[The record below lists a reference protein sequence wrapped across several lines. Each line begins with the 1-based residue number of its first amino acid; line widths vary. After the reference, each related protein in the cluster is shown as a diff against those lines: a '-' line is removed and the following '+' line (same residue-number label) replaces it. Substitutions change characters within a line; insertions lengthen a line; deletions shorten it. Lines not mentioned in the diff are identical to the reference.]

1 MYTVI
6 AVIVISLFLLILAFV
21 YSVYKMKIKFFIT
34 GMDAGFSMSDTHLLW
49 NVSQICELD
58 EPTTLF
64 FSLPALT
71 KCMSQITNQAS
82 ADNQIDSPKYQTL
95 LSKLFAYRTKIQN
108 ESDNKKGLT
117 STETLE
123 SGQRL
128 RIILPGKGVFASQ
141 VINNG
146 KMLIITIPKKNDM
159 ITISAEEWVGKVI
172 NVYFWRKG
180 DAQYVFDTAVMQTG
194 IYLGKSTLYIK
205 HSYNLTRT
213 QKRRSVRAKCE
224 IYANLFFVKKSDNNE
239 QIIESKN
246 GFRCL
251 LEDIS
256 ESGAL
261 IKIGGKGRENI
272 KIKLQFSI
280 QNKLIIMNGIVRKV
294 EYNIE
299 KNQSLLHFECT
310 QIEQSM
316 KNEILA
322 YVYNMLPENEK
333 EVLEALKQTEDDSKN
348 DFEGNMKV
356 LENSSQK
363 NDNQT
368 SDEPQTNTKSISISE
383 NQVGFENESDARSEP
398 HIETNPQKFFSEDE
412 IDMNEDDSIE
422 FKYS

>member
-1 MYTVI
+1 MYTVVAI
-6 AVIVISLFLLILAFV
+6 IVISFFLIILAFV
-21 YSVYKMKIKFFIT
+21 YSVYKTKIKFFIT
-34 GMDAGFSMSDTHLLW
+34 GIDAGFSMSDALLLW

-128 RIILPGKGVFASQ
+128 RIILPGKGVFASKI
-141 VINNG
+141 INNG
-146 KMLIITIPKKNDM
+146 KMLIITIPKKNDI

-180 DAQYVFDTAVMQTG
+180 DAQYVFDTIVVQTG
-194 IYLGKSTLYIK
+194 IYLGKSTLYVK

-224 IYANLFFVKKSDNNE
+224 IYADLFFIKKSDNNE

-251 LEDIS
+251 LQDIS

-280 QNKLIIMNGIVRKV
+280 QNKLIIMTGIVRKV

-310 QIEQSM
+310 HIEQSM

-333 EVLEALKQTEDDSKN
+333 EVLEAIRQTEDDSKN
-348 DFEGNMKV
+348 EI
-356 LENSSQK
+356 ENELNVSETGSQK
-363 NDNQT
+363 NKKEISDAQTDSTDN
-368 SDEPQTNTKSISISE
+368 DSIDKNQFISE
-383 NQVGFENESDARSEP
+383 NKNDINKENENSIISDYEEN
-398 HIETNPQKFFSEDE
+398 IKNGDT
-412 IDMNEDDSIE
+412 IE

>member
-1 MYTVI
+1 MYTVVAI
-6 AVIVISLFLLILAFV
+6 IVISFFLIILAFV
-21 YSVYKMKIKFFIT
+21 YSVYKTKIKFFIT
-34 GMDAGFSMSDTHLLW
+34 GIDAGFSMSDALLLW

-128 RIILPGKGVFASQ
+128 RIILPGKGVFASKI
-141 VINNG
+141 INNG
-146 KMLIITIPKKNDM
+146 KMLIITIPKKNDI
-159 ITISAEEWVGKVI
+159 ITISAEDWVGKVI

-180 DAQYVFDTAVMQTG
+180 DAQYVFDTVVVQTG
-194 IYLGKSTLYIK
+194 IYLGKSTLYVK

-224 IYANLFFVKKSDNNE
+224 IYADLFFIKKSDNNE

-251 LEDIS
+251 LQDIS

-280 QNKLIIMNGIVRKV
+280 QNKLIIMTGIVRKV

-310 QIEQSM
+310 HIEQSM

-333 EVLEALKQTEDDSKN
+333 EVLEAIRQTEDDSKN
-348 DFEGNMKV
+348 EI
-356 LENSSQK
+356 ENELNVSETGSQK
-363 NDNQT
+363 SKKEISDAQPDSTDNDSIDKNQF
-368 SDEPQTNTKSISISE
+368 ISE
-383 NQVGFENESDARSEP
+383 NKNDINRENENSIISDYEEN
-398 HIETNPQKFFSEDE
+398 IKN
-412 IDMNEDDSIE
+412 DDTIE

>member
-1 MYTVI
+1 MYTVVAI
-6 AVIVISLFLLILAFV
+6 IVISFFLLILAFV
-21 YSVYKMKIKFFIT
+21 YSVYKTKIKFFIT
-34 GMDAGFSMSDTHLLW
+34 GIDAGFSMSDALLLW

-71 KCMSQITNQAS
+71 KCMTQITNQAS

-128 RIILPGKGVFASQ
+128 RIILPGKGVFASKI
-141 VINNG
+141 INNG
-146 KMLIITIPKKNDM
+146 KMLIITIPKKNDI

-180 DAQYVFDTAVMQTG
+180 DAQYVFDTIVVQTG
-194 IYLGKSTLYIK
+194 IYLGKSTLYVK

-224 IYANLFFVKKSDNNE
+224 IYADLFFIKKSDNNE

-251 LEDIS
+251 LQDIS

-280 QNKLIIMNGIVRKV
+280 QNKLIIMTGIVRKV

-322 YVYNMLPENEK
+322 FVYNMLPENEK
-333 EVLEALKQTEDDSKN
+333 EVLEAIRQTEDDSKN
-348 DFEGNMKV
+348 EI
-356 LENSSQK
+356 ENELNVSETGSQK
-363 NDNQT
+363 NKKEISDAQTDSTDN
-368 SDEPQTNTKSISISE
+368 DSIDKNQFISE
-383 NQVGFENESDARSEP
+383 NKNDINKETENSIISDYEEN
-398 HIETNPQKFFSEDE
+398 IKNGDT
-412 IDMNEDDSIE
+412 IE

>member
-6 AVIVISLFLLILAFV
+6 AVIVISFFLLILAFV

-333 EVLEALKQTEDDSKN
+333 EVLEALKQSEDDSKN
-348 DFEGNMKV
+348 DFAGNMKV

>member
-34 GMDAGFSMSDTHLLW
+34 GMDAGFSISDTHLLW

-333 EVLEALKQTEDDSKN
+333 EVLEALKQSEDDSKN

>member
-128 RIILPGKGVFASQ
+128 RIILPGQGVFASQ

-333 EVLEALKQTEDDSKN
+333 EVLEALKQSEDDSKN

>member
-1 MYTVI
+1 MYTVVAI
-6 AVIVISLFLLILAFV
+6 IVISFFLLILAFV
-21 YSVYKMKIKFFIT
+21 YSVYKTKIKFFIT
-34 GMDAGFSMSDTHLLW
+34 GIDAGFSMSDALLLW

-128 RIILPGKGVFASQ
+128 RIILPGKGVFASKI
-141 VINNG
+141 INNG
-146 KMLIITIPKKNDM
+146 KMLIITIPKKNDI

-180 DAQYVFDTAVMQTG
+180 DAQYVFDTIVVQTG
-194 IYLGKSTLYIK
+194 IYLGKSTLYVK

-224 IYANLFFVKKSDNNE
+224 IYADLFFIKKSDNNE

-251 LEDIS
+251 LQDIS

-280 QNKLIIMNGIVRKV
+280 QNKLIIMTGIVRKV

-310 QIEQSM
+310 HIEQSM

-333 EVLEALKQTEDDSKN
+333 EVLEAIRQTEDDSKN
-348 DFEGNMKV
+348 EI
-356 LENSSQK
+356 ENELNISETGSQK
-363 NDNQT
+363 SKKEISDAQPDSTDNDSIDKNQF
-368 SDEPQTNTKSISISE
+368 ISE
-383 NQVGFENESDARSEP
+383 NKNDINKENENSIISDYEEN
-398 HIETNPQKFFSEDE
+398 IKNGDT
-412 IDMNEDDSIE
+412 IE

>member
-1 MYTVI
+1 MYTVVAI
-6 AVIVISLFLLILAFV
+6 IVISFFLIILAFV
-21 YSVYKMKIKFFIT
+21 YSVYKTKIKFFIT
-34 GMDAGFSMSDTHLLW
+34 GIDAGFSMSDALLLW

-128 RIILPGKGVFASQ
+128 RIILPGKGVFASKI
-141 VINNG
+141 INNG
-146 KMLIITIPKKNDM
+146 KMLIITIPKKNDI

-180 DAQYVFDTAVMQTG
+180 DAQYVFDTIVVQTG
-194 IYLGKSTLYIK
+194 IYLGKSTLYVK

-224 IYANLFFVKKSDNNE
+224 IYADLFFIKKSDNNE

-251 LEDIS
+251 LQDIS

-280 QNKLIIMNGIVRKV
+280 QNKLIIMTGIVRKV

-310 QIEQSM
+310 HIEQSM

-333 EVLEALKQTEDDSKN
+333 EVLEAIRQTEDDSKN
-348 DFEGNMKV
+348 EI
-356 LENSSQK
+356 ENELNVSETGSQK
-363 NDNQT
+363 SKKEISDAQPDSTDNDSINKNQF
-368 SDEPQTNTKSISISE
+368 ISE
-383 NQVGFENESDARSEP
+383 NKNDINRENENSIISDYEEN
-398 HIETNPQKFFSEDE
+398 IKNGDT
-412 IDMNEDDSIE
+412 IE

>member
-1 MYTVI
+1 MYTVVAI
-6 AVIVISLFLLILAFV
+6 IVISFFLLILAFV
-21 YSVYKMKIKFFIT
+21 YSVYKTKIKFFIT
-34 GMDAGFSMSDTHLLW
+34 GIDAGFSMSDALLLW

-71 KCMSQITNQAS
+71 KCMTQITNQAS

-128 RIILPGKGVFASQ
+128 RIILPGKGVFASKI
-141 VINNG
+141 INNG
-146 KMLIITIPKKNDM
+146 KMLIITIPKKNDI

-180 DAQYVFDTAVMQTG
+180 DAQYVFDTIVVQTG
-194 IYLGKSTLYIK
+194 IYLGKSTLYVK

-224 IYANLFFVKKSDNNE
+224 IYADLFFIKKSDNNE

-251 LEDIS
+251 LQDIS

-280 QNKLIIMNGIVRKV
+280 QNKLIIMTGIVRKV

-310 QIEQSM
+310 HIEQSM

-333 EVLEALKQTEDDSKN
+333 EVLEAIRQTEDDSKN
-348 DFEGNMKV
+348 EI
-356 LENSSQK
+356 ENELNVSETGSQK
-363 NDNQT
+363 SKKEISDAQTDSTDNDSIDKNQF
-368 SDEPQTNTKSISISE
+368 ISE
-383 NQVGFENESDARSEP
+383 NKNDINKENENSIISDYEEN
-398 HIETNPQKFFSEDE
+398 IKNGDT
-412 IDMNEDDSIE
+412 IE

>member
-1 MYTVI
+1 MYTVVAI
-6 AVIVISLFLLILAFV
+6 IVISFFLLILAFV
-21 YSVYKMKIKFFIT
+21 YSVYKTKIKFFIT
-34 GMDAGFSMSDTHLLW
+34 GIDAGFSMSDALLLW

-71 KCMSQITNQAS
+71 KCMTQITNQAS

-128 RIILPGKGVFASQ
+128 RIILPGKGVFASKI
-141 VINNG
+141 INNG
-146 KMLIITIPKKNDM
+146 KMLIITIPKKNDI
-159 ITISAEEWVGKVI
+159 ITISAEDWVGKVI

-180 DAQYVFDTAVMQTG
+180 DAQYVFDTVVVQTG
-194 IYLGKSTLYIK
+194 IYLGKSTLYVK

-224 IYANLFFVKKSDNNE
+224 IYADLFFIKKSDNNE

-251 LEDIS
+251 LQDIS

-280 QNKLIIMNGIVRKV
+280 QNKLIIMTGIVRKV

-310 QIEQSM
+310 HIEQSM

-333 EVLEALKQTEDDSKN
+333 EVLEAIRQTEDDSKN
-348 DFEGNMKV
+348 EI
-356 LENSSQK
+356 ENELNVSETGSQK
-363 NDNQT
+363 SKKEISDAQPDSTDNDSIDKNQF
-368 SDEPQTNTKSISISE
+368 ISE
-383 NQVGFENESDARSEP
+383 NKNDINRENENSIISDYEEN
-398 HIETNPQKFFSEDE
+398 IKNGDT
-412 IDMNEDDSIE
+412 IE

>member
-1 MYTVI
+1 MYTVVAI
-6 AVIVISLFLLILAFV
+6 IVISFFLLILAFV
-21 YSVYKMKIKFFIT
+21 YSVYKTKIKFFIT
-34 GMDAGFSMSDTHLLW
+34 GIDAGFSMSDALLLW

-128 RIILPGKGVFASQ
+128 RIILPGKGVFASKI
-141 VINNG
+141 INNG
-146 KMLIITIPKKNDM
+146 KMLIITIPKKNDI

-180 DAQYVFDTAVMQTG
+180 DAQYVFDTIVVQTG
-194 IYLGKSTLYIK
+194 IYLGKSTLYVK

-224 IYANLFFVKKSDNNE
+224 IYADLFFIKKSDNNE

-251 LEDIS
+251 LQDIS

-280 QNKLIIMNGIVRKV
+280 QNKLIIMTGIVRKV

-333 EVLEALKQTEDDSKN
+333 EVLEAIRQTEDDSKN
-348 DFEGNMKV
+348 EI
-356 LENSSQK
+356 ENELNVSETGSQK
-363 NDNQT
+363 NKKEISDAQTDSTDN
-368 SDEPQTNTKSISISE
+368 DSIDKNQFISE
-383 NQVGFENESDARSEP
+383 NKNDINKENENSIISDYEEN
-398 HIETNPQKFFSEDE
+398 IKNGDT
-412 IDMNEDDSIE
+412 IE

>member
-6 AVIVISLFLLILAFV
+6 TIIIISLVLLFFAFV
-21 YSVYKMKIKFFIT
+21 YSIYKIKIKFFIT
-34 GMDAGFSMSDTHLLW
+34 GIDAGFSISDTHLLW

-95 LSKLFAYRTKIQN
+95 LSKLFDYRTKIQN
-108 ESDNKKGLT
+108 ESDDKKGLT
-117 STETLE
+117 STETLD

-146 KMLIITIPKKNDM
+146 KLLIISIPKKNDM

-333 EVLEALKQTEDDSKN
+333 EVLEALKQSEDDSKN

>member
-1 MYTVI
+1 MYTVVAI
-6 AVIVISLFLLILAFV
+6 IVISFFLLILAFV
-21 YSVYKMKIKFFIT
+21 YSVYKTKIKFFIT
-34 GMDAGFSMSDTHLLW
+34 GIDAGFSMSDALLLW

-71 KCMSQITNQAS
+71 KCMTQITNQAS

-128 RIILPGKGVFASQ
+128 RIILPGKGVFASKI
-141 VINNG
+141 INNG
-146 KMLIITIPKKNDM
+146 KMLIITIPKKNDI

-180 DAQYVFDTAVMQTG
+180 DAQYVFDTIVVQTG
-194 IYLGKSTLYIK
+194 IYLGKSTLYVK

-224 IYANLFFVKKSDNNE
+224 IYADLFFIKKSDNNE

-251 LEDIS
+251 LQDIS

-280 QNKLIIMNGIVRKV
+280 QNKLIIMTGIVRKV

-333 EVLEALKQTEDDSKN
+333 EVLEAIRQTEDDSKN
-348 DFEGNMKV
+348 EI
-356 LENSSQK
+356 ENELNVSETGSQK
-363 NDNQT
+363 NKKEISDAQTDSADN
-368 SDEPQTNTKSISISE
+368 DSIDKNQFISE
-383 NQVGFENESDARSEP
+383 NKIDINKENENSIISDYEEN
-398 HIETNPQKFFSEDE
+398 IKNGDT
-412 IDMNEDDSIE
+412 IE

>member
-1 MYTVI
+1 MYTVVAI
-6 AVIVISLFLLILAFV
+6 IVISFFLLILAFV
-21 YSVYKMKIKFFIT
+21 YSVYKTKIKFFIT
-34 GMDAGFSMSDTHLLW
+34 GIDAGFSMSDALLLW

-128 RIILPGKGVFASQ
+128 RIILPGKGVFASKI
-141 VINNG
+141 INNG
-146 KMLIITIPKKNDM
+146 KMLIITIPKKNDI

-180 DAQYVFDTAVMQTG
+180 DAQYVFDTIVVQTG
-194 IYLGKSTLYIK
+194 IYLGKSTLYVK

-224 IYANLFFVKKSDNNE
+224 IYADLFFIKKSDNNE

-251 LEDIS
+251 LQDIS

-333 EVLEALKQTEDDSKN
+333 EVLEAIRQTEDDSKN
-348 DFEGNMKV
+348 EI
-356 LENSSQK
+356 ENELNVSETGSQK
-363 NDNQT
+363 NKKEISDAQTDSTDN
-368 SDEPQTNTKSISISE
+368 DSIDKNQFISE
-383 NQVGFENESDARSEP
+383 NKNDINKENENSIISDYEEN
-398 HIETNPQKFFSEDE
+398 IKNGDT
-412 IDMNEDDSIE
+412 IE

>member
-333 EVLEALKQTEDDSKN
+333 EVLEALKQSEDDSKN

-363 NDNQT
+363 NDNQS

>member
-64 FSLPALT
+64 FSLPAFT

-128 RIILPGKGVFASQ
+128 RIILPGKGAVASQ

-146 KMLIITIPKKNDM
+146 KRLIITIPKKNDM

-180 DAQYVFDTAVMQTG
+180 DAQYVFDTAVIQTG

-333 EVLEALKQTEDDSKN
+333 EVLEALKQSEDDSQN

>member
-1 MYTVI
+1 
-6 AVIVISLFLLILAFV
+6 
-21 YSVYKMKIKFFIT
+21 MKIKFFIT

-333 EVLEALKQTEDDSKN
+333 EVLEALKQSEDDSKN

>member
-1 MYTVI
+1 MYTVVAI
-6 AVIVISLFLLILAFV
+6 IVISFFLIILAFA
-21 YSVYKMKIKFFIT
+21 YSVYKAKIKFFIT
-34 GMDAGFSMSDTHLLW
+34 GIDAGFSMSDALLLW

-71 KCMSQITNQAS
+71 KCMTQITNQAS

-128 RIILPGKGVFASQ
+128 RIILPGKGVFASKI
-141 VINNG
+141 INNG
-146 KMLIITIPKKNDM
+146 KMLIITIPKKNDI

-180 DAQYVFDTAVMQTG
+180 DAQYVFDTIVVQTG
-194 IYLGKSTLYIK
+194 IYLGKSTLYVK

-224 IYANLFFVKKSDNNE
+224 IYADLFFIKKSDNNE

-251 LEDIS
+251 LQDIS

-280 QNKLIIMNGIVRKV
+280 QNKLIIMTGIVRKV

-322 YVYNMLPENEK
+322 FVYNMLPENEK
-333 EVLEALKQTEDDSKN
+333 EVLEAIRQTEDDSKN
-348 DFEGNMKV
+348 EI
-356 LENSSQK
+356 ENELNVSETGSQK
-363 NDNQT
+363 NKKEISDAQTDSTDN
-368 SDEPQTNTKSISISE
+368 DSIDKNQFISE
-383 NQVGFENESDARSEP
+383 NKNDINRENENSIISDYEEN
-398 HIETNPQKFFSEDE
+398 IKNGDT
-412 IDMNEDDSIE
+412 IE

>member
-1 MYTVI
+1 MYTVVAI
-6 AVIVISLFLLILAFV
+6 IVISFFLLILAFV
-21 YSVYKMKIKFFIT
+21 YSVYKTKIKFFIT
-34 GMDAGFSMSDTHLLW
+34 GIDAGFSMSDALLLW

-71 KCMSQITNQAS
+71 KCMTQITNQAS

-128 RIILPGKGVFASQ
+128 RIILPGKGVFASKI
-141 VINNG
+141 INNG
-146 KMLIITIPKKNDM
+146 KMLIITIPKKNDI

-180 DAQYVFDTAVMQTG
+180 DAQYVFDTIVVQTG
-194 IYLGKSTLYIK
+194 IYLGKSTLYVK

-224 IYANLFFVKKSDNNE
+224 IYADLFFIKKSDNNE

-251 LEDIS
+251 LQDIS

-280 QNKLIIMNGIVRKV
+280 QNKLIIMTGIVRKV

-322 YVYNMLPENEK
+322 FVYNMLPENEK
-333 EVLEALKQTEDDSKN
+333 EVLEAIRQTEDDSKN
-348 DFEGNMKV
+348 EI
-356 LENSSQK
+356 ENELNVSETGSQK
-363 NDNQT
+363 NKKEISDAQPDSTDN
-368 SDEPQTNTKSISISE
+368 DSIDKNQFISE
-383 NQVGFENESDARSEP
+383 NKNDINRENENSIISDYEEN
-398 HIETNPQKFFSEDE
+398 IKNGDT
-412 IDMNEDDSIE
+412 IE

>member
-1 MYTVI
+1 MYTVVAI
-6 AVIVISLFLLILAFV
+6 IVISFFLIILAFV
-21 YSVYKMKIKFFIT
+21 YSVYKTKIKFFIT
-34 GMDAGFSMSDTHLLW
+34 GIDAGFSMSDALLLW

-128 RIILPGKGVFASQ
+128 RIILPGKGVFASKI
-141 VINNG
+141 INNG
-146 KMLIITIPKKNDM
+146 KMLIITIPKKNDI

-180 DAQYVFDTAVMQTG
+180 DAQYVFDTIVVQTG
-194 IYLGKSTLYIK
+194 IYLGKSTLYVK

-224 IYANLFFVKKSDNNE
+224 IYADLFFIKKSDNNE

-251 LEDIS
+251 LQDIS

-280 QNKLIIMNGIVRKV
+280 QNKLIIMTGIVRKV

-333 EVLEALKQTEDDSKN
+333 EVLEAIRQTEDDSKN
-348 DFEGNMKV
+348 EI
-356 LENSSQK
+356 ENELNVSETGSQK
-363 NDNQT
+363 SKKEISDAQPDSTDNDSIDKNQF
-368 SDEPQTNTKSISISE
+368 ISE
-383 NQVGFENESDARSEP
+383 NKNDINKENENSIISDYEEN
-398 HIETNPQKFFSEDE
+398 IKNGDT
-412 IDMNEDDSIE
+412 IE

>member
-1 MYTVI
+1 MYTVVAI
-6 AVIVISLFLLILAFV
+6 IVISFFLLILAFV
-21 YSVYKMKIKFFIT
+21 YSVYKTKIKFFIT
-34 GMDAGFSMSDTHLLW
+34 GIDAGFSMSDALLLW

-71 KCMSQITNQAS
+71 KCMTQITNQAS

-128 RIILPGKGVFASQ
+128 RIILPGKGVFASKI
-141 VINNG
+141 INNG
-146 KMLIITIPKKNDM
+146 KMLIITIPKKNDI

-180 DAQYVFDTAVMQTG
+180 DAQYVFDTIVVQTG
-194 IYLGKSTLYIK
+194 IYLGKSTLYVK

-224 IYANLFFVKKSDNNE
+224 IYADLFFIKKSDNNE

-251 LEDIS
+251 LQDIS

-280 QNKLIIMNGIVRKV
+280 QNKLIIMTGIVRKV

-310 QIEQSM
+310 HIEQSM

-333 EVLEALKQTEDDSKN
+333 EVLEAIRQTEDDSKN
-348 DFEGNMKV
+348 EI
-356 LENSSQK
+356 ENELNVSETGSQK
-363 NDNQT
+363 NKKEISDAQTDSADN
-368 SDEPQTNTKSISISE
+368 DSIDKNQFISE
-383 NQVGFENESDARSEP
+383 NKNDINRKNENSIISDYEEN
-398 HIETNPQKFFSEDE
+398 IKNGDT
-412 IDMNEDDSIE
+412 IE

>member
-1 MYTVI
+1 MYTVVAI
-6 AVIVISLFLLILAFV
+6 IVISFFLLILAFV
-21 YSVYKMKIKFFIT
+21 YSVYKTKIKFFIT
-34 GMDAGFSMSDTHLLW
+34 GIDAGFSMSDALLLW

-128 RIILPGKGVFASQ
+128 RIILPGKGVFASKI
-141 VINNG
+141 INNV
-146 KMLIITIPKKNDM
+146 KMLIITIPKKNDI

-180 DAQYVFDTAVMQTG
+180 DAQYVFDTIVVQTG
-194 IYLGKSTLYIK
+194 IYLGKSTLYVK

-224 IYANLFFVKKSDNNE
+224 IYADLFFIKKSDNNE

-251 LEDIS
+251 LQDIS

-280 QNKLIIMNGIVRKV
+280 QNKLIIMTGIVRKV

-310 QIEQSM
+310 HIEQSM

-333 EVLEALKQTEDDSKN
+333 EVLEAIRQTEDDSKN
-348 DFEGNMKV
+348 EI
-356 LENSSQK
+356 ENELNVSETGSQK
-363 NDNQT
+363 SKKEISDAQTDSTDNDSIDKNQF
-368 SDEPQTNTKSISISE
+368 ISE
-383 NQVGFENESDARSEP
+383 NKNDINKENENSIISDYEENLKNGD
-398 HIETNPQKFFSEDE
+398 I
-412 IDMNEDDSIE
+412 IE

>member
-333 EVLEALKQTEDDSKN
+333 EVLEALKQSEDDSQN

>member
-34 GMDAGFSMSDTHLLW
+34 GMDAGFSISDTHLLW

-333 EVLEALKQTEDDSKN
+333 EVLEALKQSEDDSKN

-363 NDNQT
+363 NDNQS

>member
-1 MYTVI
+1 MYTVVAI
-6 AVIVISLFLLILAFV
+6 IVISFFLLILAFV
-21 YSVYKMKIKFFIT
+21 YSVYKTKIKFFIT
-34 GMDAGFSMSDTHLLW
+34 GIDAGFSMSDALLLW

-71 KCMSQITNQAS
+71 KCMTQITNQAS

-128 RIILPGKGVFASQ
+128 RIILPGKGVFASKI
-141 VINNG
+141 INNG
-146 KMLIITIPKKNDM
+146 KMLIITIPKKNDI

-180 DAQYVFDTAVMQTG
+180 DAQYVFDTIVVQTG
-194 IYLGKSTLYIK
+194 IYLGKSTLYVK

-224 IYANLFFVKKSDNNE
+224 IYADLFFIKKSDNNE

-251 LEDIS
+251 LQDIS

-280 QNKLIIMNGIVRKV
+280 QNKLIIMTGIVRKV

-310 QIEQSM
+310 HIEQSM

-333 EVLEALKQTEDDSKN
+333 EVLEAIRQTEDDSKN
-348 DFEGNMKV
+348 EI
-356 LENSSQK
+356 ENELNVSETGSQK
-363 NDNQT
+363 NKKEISDAQTDSTDN
-368 SDEPQTNTKSISISE
+368 DSIDKNQFISE
-383 NQVGFENESDARSEP
+383 NKNDINKENENSIISDYE
-398 HIETNPQKFFSEDE
+398 ENLKNGDT
-412 IDMNEDDSIE
+412 IE

>member
-1 MYTVI
+1 MYTVVAI
-6 AVIVISLFLLILAFV
+6 IVISFFLLILAFV
-21 YSVYKMKIKFFIT
+21 YSVYKTKIKFFIT
-34 GMDAGFSMSDTHLLW
+34 GIDSGFSMSDALLLW

-71 KCMSQITNQAS
+71 KCMTQITNQAS

-128 RIILPGKGVFASQ
+128 RIILPGKGVFASKI
-141 VINNG
+141 INNG
-146 KMLIITIPKKNDM
+146 KMLIITIPKKNDI

-180 DAQYVFDTAVMQTG
+180 DAQYVFDTIVVQTG
-194 IYLGKSTLYIK
+194 IYLGKSTLYVK

-224 IYANLFFVKKSDNNE
+224 IYADLFFIKKSDNNE

-251 LEDIS
+251 LQDIS

-280 QNKLIIMNGIVRKV
+280 QNKLIIMTGIVRKV

-310 QIEQSM
+310 HIEQSM

-333 EVLEALKQTEDDSKN
+333 EVLEAIRQTEDDSKN
-348 DFEGNMKV
+348 EI
-356 LENSSQK
+356 ENELNVSETGSQK
-363 NDNQT
+363 NKKEIYDAQTDSTDN
-368 SDEPQTNTKSISISE
+368 DSIDKNQFISE
-383 NQVGFENESDARSEP
+383 NKNDINKENENSIISDYEEN
-398 HIETNPQKFFSEDE
+398 IKNGDT
-412 IDMNEDDSIE
+412 IE

>member
-1 MYTVI
+1 MYTVVAI
-6 AVIVISLFLLILAFV
+6 IVISFFLLILAFV
-21 YSVYKMKIKFFIT
+21 YSVYKTKIKFFIT
-34 GMDAGFSMSDTHLLW
+34 GIDAGFSMSDALLLW

-71 KCMSQITNQAS
+71 KCMTQITNQAS

-128 RIILPGKGVFASQ
+128 RIILPGKGVFASKI
-141 VINNG
+141 INNG
-146 KMLIITIPKKNDM
+146 KMLIITIPKKNDI

-180 DAQYVFDTAVMQTG
+180 DAQYVFDTIVVQTG
-194 IYLGKSTLYIK
+194 IYLGKSTLYVK

-224 IYANLFFVKKSDNNE
+224 IYADLFFIKKSDNNE

-251 LEDIS
+251 LQDIS

-280 QNKLIIMNGIVRKV
+280 QNKLIIMTGIVRKV

-310 QIEQSM
+310 HIEQSM

-333 EVLEALKQTEDDSKN
+333 EVLEAIRQTEDDSKN
-348 DFEGNMKV
+348 E
-356 LENSSQK
+356 LENELNVSETGSQK
-363 NDNQT
+363 NKKEISDAQTDSADN
-368 SDEPQTNTKSISISE
+368 DSIDKNQFISE
-383 NQVGFENESDARSEP
+383 NKNDINKENENSIISDYEEN
-398 HIETNPQKFFSEDE
+398 IKNGDT
-412 IDMNEDDSIE
+412 IE

>member
-1 MYTVI
+1 MYTVVAI
-6 AVIVISLFLLILAFV
+6 IVISFFLLILAFV
-21 YSVYKMKIKFFIT
+21 YSVYKTKIKFFIT
-34 GMDAGFSMSDTHLLW
+34 GIDAGFSMSDALLLW

-71 KCMSQITNQAS
+71 KCMTQITNQAS

-128 RIILPGKGVFASQ
+128 RIILPGKGVFASKI
-141 VINNG
+141 INNG
-146 KMLIITIPKKNDM
+146 KMLIITIPKKNDI

-180 DAQYVFDTAVMQTG
+180 DAQYVFDTIVVQTG
-194 IYLGKSTLYIK
+194 IYLGKSTLYVK

-224 IYANLFFVKKSDNNE
+224 IYADLFFIKKSDNNE

-251 LEDIS
+251 LQDIS

-280 QNKLIIMNGIVRKV
+280 QNKLIIMTGIVRKV

-310 QIEQSM
+310 HIEQSM

-333 EVLEALKQTEDDSKN
+333 EVLEAIRQTEDDSKN
-348 DFEGNMKV
+348 EI
-356 LENSSQK
+356 ENELNVSETGSQK
-363 NDNQT
+363 SKKEISDAQPDSTDNDSIDKNQF
-368 SDEPQTNTKSISISE
+368 ISE
-383 NQVGFENESDARSEP
+383 NKNDINKENENSIISDYE
-398 HIETNPQKFFSEDE
+398 ENLKNGDT
-412 IDMNEDDSIE
+412 IE

>member
-1 MYTVI
+1 MYTVVAI
-6 AVIVISLFLLILAFV
+6 IVISFFLLILAFV
-21 YSVYKMKIKFFIT
+21 YSVYKTKIKFFIT
-34 GMDAGFSMSDTHLLW
+34 GIDAGFSMSDALLLW

-128 RIILPGKGVFASQ
+128 RIILPGKGVFASKI
-141 VINNG
+141 INNG
-146 KMLIITIPKKNDM
+146 KMLIITIPKKNDI

-180 DAQYVFDTAVMQTG
+180 DAQYVFDTIVVQTG
-194 IYLGKSTLYIK
+194 IYLGKSTLYVK

-224 IYANLFFVKKSDNNE
+224 IYADLFFIKKSDNNE

-251 LEDIS
+251 LQDIS

-280 QNKLIIMNGIVRKV
+280 QNKLIIMTGIVRKV

-310 QIEQSM
+310 HIEQSM

-333 EVLEALKQTEDDSKN
+333 EVLEAIRQTEDDSKN
-348 DFEGNMKV
+348 E
-356 LENSSQK
+356 LENELNVSETGSQK
-363 NDNQT
+363 NKKEISDAQTDSADN
-368 SDEPQTNTKSISISE
+368 DSIDKNQFLSE
-383 NQVGFENESDARSEP
+383 NKIDINKENENSIISDYEEN
-398 HIETNPQKFFSEDE
+398 IKNGDT
-412 IDMNEDDSIE
+412 IE

>member
-1 MYTVI
+1 MYTVVAI
-6 AVIVISLFLLILAFV
+6 IVISFFLIILAFV
-21 YSVYKMKIKFFIT
+21 YSVYKTKIKFFIT
-34 GMDAGFSMSDTHLLW
+34 GIDAGFSMSDALLLW

-71 KCMSQITNQAS
+71 KCMTQITNQAS

-128 RIILPGKGVFASQ
+128 RIILPGKGVFASKI
-141 VINNG
+141 INNG
-146 KMLIITIPKKNDM
+146 KMLIITIPKKNDI

-180 DAQYVFDTAVMQTG
+180 DAQYVFDTIVVQTG
-194 IYLGKSTLYIK
+194 IYLGKSTLYVK

-224 IYANLFFVKKSDNNE
+224 IYADLFFIKKSDNNE

-251 LEDIS
+251 LQDIS

-280 QNKLIIMNGIVRKV
+280 KNKLIIMNGIVRKV

-333 EVLEALKQTEDDSKN
+333 EVLEAIRQTEDDSKN
-348 DFEGNMKV
+348 EI
-356 LENSSQK
+356 ENELNVSETGSQK
-363 NDNQT
+363 NKKEISDAQTDSTDN
-368 SDEPQTNTKSISISE
+368 DSIDKNQFISE
-383 NQVGFENESDARSEP
+383 NKNDINKENENSIISDYEEN
-398 HIETNPQKFFSEDE
+398 IKNGDT
-412 IDMNEDDSIE
+412 IE

>member
-1 MYTVI
+1 MYTVVAI
-6 AVIVISLFLLILAFV
+6 IVISFFLLILAFV
-21 YSVYKMKIKFFIT
+21 YSVYKTKIKFFIT
-34 GMDAGFSMSDTHLLW
+34 GIDSGFSMSDALLLW

-71 KCMSQITNQAS
+71 KCMTQITNQAS

-128 RIILPGKGVFASQ
+128 RIILPGKGVFASKI
-141 VINNG
+141 INNG
-146 KMLIITIPKKNDM
+146 KMLIITIPKKNDI

-180 DAQYVFDTAVMQTG
+180 DAQYVFDTIVVQTG
-194 IYLGKSTLYIK
+194 IYLGKSTLYVK

-224 IYANLFFVKKSDNNE
+224 IYADLFFIKKSDNNE

-251 LEDIS
+251 LQDIS

-280 QNKLIIMNGIVRKV
+280 QNKLIIMTGIVRKV

-333 EVLEALKQTEDDSKN
+333 EVLEAIRQTEDDSKN
-348 DFEGNMKV
+348 EI
-356 LENSSQK
+356 ENELNVSETGSQK
-363 NDNQT
+363 SKKEISDAQPDSTDNDSIDKNQF
-368 SDEPQTNTKSISISE
+368 ISE
-383 NQVGFENESDARSEP
+383 NKNDINKENENSIISDYEEN
-398 HIETNPQKFFSEDE
+398 IKNGDT
-412 IDMNEDDSIE
+412 IE

>member
-1 MYTVI
+1 MYTVVAI
-6 AVIVISLFLLILAFV
+6 IVISFFLLILAFV
-21 YSVYKMKIKFFIT
+21 YSVYKTKIKFFIT
-34 GMDAGFSMSDTHLLW
+34 GIDAGFSMSDALLLW

-71 KCMSQITNQAS
+71 KCMTQITNQAS

-128 RIILPGKGVFASQ
+128 RIILPGKGVFASKI
-141 VINNG
+141 INNG
-146 KMLIITIPKKNDM
+146 KMLIITIPKKNDI

-180 DAQYVFDTAVMQTG
+180 DAQYVFDTVVVQTG
-194 IYLGKSTLYIK
+194 IYLGKSTLYVK

-224 IYANLFFVKKSDNNE
+224 IYADLFFIKKSDNNE

-251 LEDIS
+251 LQDIS

-280 QNKLIIMNGIVRKV
+280 QNKLIIMTGIVRKV

-333 EVLEALKQTEDDSKN
+333 EVLEAIRQTEDDSKN
-348 DFEGNMKV
+348 EI
-356 LENSSQK
+356 ENELNVSETGSHK
-363 NDNQT
+363 NKKEISDAQTDSADN
-368 SDEPQTNTKSISISE
+368 DSIDKNQFISE
-383 NQVGFENESDARSEP
+383 NKNDINRENENSIISDYEEN
-398 HIETNPQKFFSEDE
+398 IKNGDT
-412 IDMNEDDSIE
+412 IE

>member
-1 MYTVI
+1 MYTVVAI
-6 AVIVISLFLLILAFV
+6 IVISFFLLILAFV
-21 YSVYKMKIKFFIT
+21 YSVYKTKIKFFIT
-34 GMDAGFSMSDTHLLW
+34 GIDAGFSMSDALLLW

-128 RIILPGKGVFASQ
+128 RIILPGKGVFASKI
-141 VINNG
+141 INNG
-146 KMLIITIPKKNDM
+146 KMLIITIPKKNDI

-180 DAQYVFDTAVMQTG
+180 DAQYVFDTIVVQTG
-194 IYLGKSTLYIK
+194 IYLGKSTLYVK

-224 IYANLFFVKKSDNNE
+224 IYADLFFIKKSDNNE

-251 LEDIS
+251 LQDIS

-280 QNKLIIMNGIVRKV
+280 QNKLIIMTGIVRKV

-310 QIEQSM
+310 HIEQSM

-333 EVLEALKQTEDDSKN
+333 EVLEAIRQTEDDSKN
-348 DFEGNMKV
+348 EI
-356 LENSSQK
+356 ENELNVSETGSQK
-363 NDNQT
+363 SKKEISDAQTDSTDNDSIDKNQF
-368 SDEPQTNTKSISISE
+368 ISE
-383 NQVGFENESDARSEP
+383 NKNDINKENENSIISDYEEN
-398 HIETNPQKFFSEDE
+398 IKNGDT
-412 IDMNEDDSIE
+412 IE

>member
-1 MYTVI
+1 MYTVVAI
-6 AVIVISLFLLILAFV
+6 IVISFFLLILAFV
-21 YSVYKMKIKFFIT
+21 YSVYKTKIKFFIT
-34 GMDAGFSMSDTHLLW
+34 GIDAGFSMSDALLLW

-71 KCMSQITNQAS
+71 KCMTQITNQAS

-128 RIILPGKGVFASQ
+128 RIILPGKGVFASKI
-141 VINNG
+141 INNG
-146 KMLIITIPKKNDM
+146 KMLIITIPKKNDI

-180 DAQYVFDTAVMQTG
+180 DAQYVFDTIVVQTG
-194 IYLGKSTLYIK
+194 IYLGKSTLYVK

-224 IYANLFFVKKSDNNE
+224 IYADLFFIKKSDNNE

-251 LEDIS
+251 LQDIS

-280 QNKLIIMNGIVRKV
+280 QNKLIIMTGIVRKV

-310 QIEQSM
+310 HIEQSM

-333 EVLEALKQTEDDSKN
+333 EVLEAIRQTEDDSKN
-348 DFEGNMKV
+348 EI
-356 LENSSQK
+356 ENELNVSETGSQK
-363 NDNQT
+363 SKKEISDAQPDCTDNDSINKNQF
-368 SDEPQTNTKSISISE
+368 ISE
-383 NQVGFENESDARSEP
+383 NKNDINRENENSIISDYEEN
-398 HIETNPQKFFSEDE
+398 IKNGDT
-412 IDMNEDDSIE
+412 IE

>member
-1 MYTVI
+1 MYTVVAI
-6 AVIVISLFLLILAFV
+6 IVISFFLLILAFV
-21 YSVYKMKIKFFIT
+21 YSVYKTKIKFFIT
-34 GMDAGFSMSDTHLLW
+34 GIDAGFSMSDALLLW

-71 KCMSQITNQAS
+71 KCMTQITNQAS

-128 RIILPGKGVFASQ
+128 RIILPGKGVFASKI
-141 VINNG
+141 INNG
-146 KMLIITIPKKNDM
+146 KMLIITIPKKNDI

-180 DAQYVFDTAVMQTG
+180 DAQYVFDTIVVQTG
-194 IYLGKSTLYIK
+194 IYLGKSTLYVK

-224 IYANLFFVKKSDNNE
+224 IYADLFFIKKSDNNE

-251 LEDIS
+251 LQDIS

-280 QNKLIIMNGIVRKV
+280 QNKLIIMTGIVRKV

-310 QIEQSM
+310 HIEQSM

-333 EVLEALKQTEDDSKN
+333 EVLEAIRQTEDDSKN
-348 DFEGNMKV
+348 E
-356 LENSSQK
+356 LENELNVSETGSQK
-363 NDNQT
+363 NKKEISDAQPDSTDN
-368 SDEPQTNTKSISISE
+368 DSIDKNQFISE
-383 NQVGFENESDARSEP
+383 NKNDINKENENSIISDYEEN
-398 HIETNPQKFFSEDE
+398 IKNGDT
-412 IDMNEDDSIE
+412 IE

>member
-1 MYTVI
+1 MYTVVAI
-6 AVIVISLFLLILAFV
+6 IVISFFLIILAFV
-21 YSVYKMKIKFFIT
+21 YSVYKTKIKFFIT
-34 GMDAGFSMSDTHLLW
+34 GIDAGFSMSDALLLW

-71 KCMSQITNQAS
+71 KCMTQITNQAS

-128 RIILPGKGVFASQ
+128 RIILPGKGVFASKI
-141 VINNG
+141 INNG
-146 KMLIITIPKKNDM
+146 KMLIITIPKKNDI

-180 DAQYVFDTAVMQTG
+180 DAQYVFDTIVVQTG
-194 IYLGKSTLYIK
+194 IYLGKSTLYVK

-224 IYANLFFVKKSDNNE
+224 IYADLFFIKKSDNNE

-251 LEDIS
+251 LQDIS

-280 QNKLIIMNGIVRKV
+280 QNKLIIMTGIVRKV

-310 QIEQSM
+310 HIEQSM

-333 EVLEALKQTEDDSKN
+333 EVLEAIRQTEDDSKN
-348 DFEGNMKV
+348 EI
-356 LENSSQK
+356 ENELNVSETGSQK
-363 NDNQT
+363 NKKEISDAQTDSTDN
-368 SDEPQTNTKSISISE
+368 DSINKNQFISE
-383 NQVGFENESDARSEP
+383 NKNDINKENENSIISDYE
-398 HIETNPQKFFSEDE
+398 ENLKNGDT
-412 IDMNEDDSIE
+412 IE

>member
-1 MYTVI
+1 MYTVVAI
-6 AVIVISLFLLILAFV
+6 IVISFFLIILAFV
-21 YSVYKMKIKFFIT
+21 YSVYKTKIKFFIT
-34 GMDAGFSMSDTHLLW
+34 GIDAGFSMSDALLLW

-71 KCMSQITNQAS
+71 KCMTQITNQAS

-128 RIILPGKGVFASQ
+128 RIILPGKGVFASKI
-141 VINNG
+141 INNG
-146 KMLIITIPKKNDM
+146 KMLIITIPKKNDI

-180 DAQYVFDTAVMQTG
+180 DAQYVFDTIVVQTG
-194 IYLGKSTLYIK
+194 IYLGKSTLYVK

-224 IYANLFFVKKSDNNE
+224 IYADLFFIKKSDNNE

-251 LEDIS
+251 LQDIS

-280 QNKLIIMNGIVRKV
+280 QNKLIIMTGIVRKV

-310 QIEQSM
+310 HIEQSM

-333 EVLEALKQTEDDSKN
+333 EVLEAIRQTEDDSKN
-348 DFEGNMKV
+348 EI
-356 LENSSQK
+356 ENELNVSETGSQK
-363 NDNQT
+363 SKKEISDAQPDSTDNDSINKNQF
-368 SDEPQTNTKSISISE
+368 ISE
-383 NQVGFENESDARSEP
+383 NKNDINRENENSIISDYEEN
-398 HIETNPQKFFSEDE
+398 IKNGDT
-412 IDMNEDDSIE
+412 IE

>member
-1 MYTVI
+1 MYTVVAI
-6 AVIVISLFLLILAFV
+6 IVISFFLLILAFV
-21 YSVYKMKIKFFIT
+21 YSVYKTKIKFFIT
-34 GMDAGFSMSDTHLLW
+34 GIDAGFSMSDALLLW

-128 RIILPGKGVFASQ
+128 RIILPGKGVFASKI
-141 VINNG
+141 INNG
-146 KMLIITIPKKNDM
+146 KMLIITIPKKNDI

-180 DAQYVFDTAVMQTG
+180 DAQYVFDTIVVQTG
-194 IYLGKSTLYIK
+194 IYLGKSTLYVK

-224 IYANLFFVKKSDNNE
+224 IYADLFFIKKSDNNE

-251 LEDIS
+251 LQDIS

-280 QNKLIIMNGIVRKV
+280 QNKLIIMTGIVRKV

-310 QIEQSM
+310 HIEQSM

-333 EVLEALKQTEDDSKN
+333 EVLEAIRQTEDDSKN
-348 DFEGNMKV
+348 E
-356 LENSSQK
+356 LENELNVSETGSQK
-363 NDNQT
+363 NKKEISDAQTDSADKDSIDKNQF
-368 SDEPQTNTKSISISE
+368 ISE
-383 NQVGFENESDARSEP
+383 NKNDINKENENSIISDYE
-398 HIETNPQKFFSEDE
+398 ENLKNGDT
-412 IDMNEDDSIE
+412 IE

>member
-1 MYTVI
+1 MYTVVAI
-6 AVIVISLFLLILAFV
+6 IVISFFLLILAFV
-21 YSVYKMKIKFFIT
+21 YSVYKTKIKFFIT
-34 GMDAGFSMSDTHLLW
+34 GIDAGFSMSDALLLW

-71 KCMSQITNQAS
+71 KCMTQITNQAS

-128 RIILPGKGVFASQ
+128 RIILPGKGVFASKI
-141 VINNG
+141 INNG
-146 KMLIITIPKKNDM
+146 KMLIITIPKKNDI

-180 DAQYVFDTAVMQTG
+180 DAQYVFDTIVVQTG
-194 IYLGKSTLYIK
+194 IYLGKSTLYVK

-224 IYANLFFVKKSDNNE
+224 IYADLFFIKKSDNNE

-251 LEDIS
+251 LQDIS

-280 QNKLIIMNGIVRKV
+280 QNKLIIMTGIVRKV

-322 YVYNMLPENEK
+322 FVYNMLPENEK
-333 EVLEALKQTEDDSKN
+333 EVLEAIRQTEDDSKN
-348 DFEGNMKV
+348 EI
-356 LENSSQK
+356 ENELNVSETGSQK
-363 NDNQT
+363 NKKEISDAQTDSTDN
-368 SDEPQTNTKSISISE
+368 DSIDKNQFISE
-383 NQVGFENESDARSEP
+383 NKNDINRENENSIISDYEEN
-398 HIETNPQKFFSEDE
+398 IKNGDT
-412 IDMNEDDSIE
+412 IE